1 MASNVVVEMN
11 PAGNMN
17 VTKARSKVNIDGIV
31 SAIMVLDQR
40 IRNRGKLKE
49 NAYEKRVNL

>member
-11 PAGNMN
+11 PPGNMN